1 VDAKSAPTGL
11 CKTADGFAQ
20 LPHASSSY
28 LEKNGRAEP
37 LRIVDQRP
45 TDSAEEAIYA
55 NAKLSRD
62 YATWKFA
69 AVLEARIAEAQGNL
83 SAFNEAQDAA
93 VRPIMINSA
102 FACTG
107 CHQQ

>member
-1 VDAKSAPTGL
+1 L
-11 CKTADGFAQ
+11 
-20 LPHASSSY
+20 
-28 LEKNGRAEP
+28 
-37 LRIVDQRP
+37 
-45 TDSAEEAIYA
+45 IYA

-69 AVLEARIAEAQGNL
+69 AVLEARIAQAQDNVA
-83 SAFNEAQDAA
+83 AFNGAQDAP

-102 FACTG
+102 LACTG